1 MREDIRTVRLFAA
14 LLVAVGVFGTVAG
27 SIAAH
32 SVPIALGAVATLS
45 GVILT
50 VFTCVAR
57 RKAAR
62 VP

>member
-14 LLVAVGVFGTVAG
+14 LLVAMGVFGTVAG
-27 SIAAH
+27 AIATH
-32 SVPIALGAVATLS
+32 SVPIALGVIAMLS
-45 GVILT
+45 GVLLT

-57 RKAAR
+57 RRAAR

>member
-14 LLVAVGVFGTVAG
+14 LLVAMGVFGTVGA
-27 SIAAH
+27 IATH
-32 SVPIALGAVATLS
+32 SVPIALGVIATLS
-45 GVILT
+45 GVLLT

-57 RKAAR
+57 RRAAR